1 MMVQLFPAMMVQLLK
16 KLGTAAGSAGAEAGA
31 GPEPEAELQA
41 GMSADGGFC
50 LSAEEVQRHKDEIE
64 DPAAESSTHEQLAA
78 KDAEI
83 AENHREIA
91 ELRRQRADRTE

>member
-1 MMVQLFPAMMVQLLK
+1 MTPIVSPEVCTSVDSC
-16 KLGTAAGSAGAEAGA
+16 LGHDTEAGA

-41 GMSADGGFC
+41 EMSADGGFC